1 MDLISILEKGCEKN
15 KFPEFEPGA
24 TIKVHI
30 RVIEAQKERVQV
42 FEGIVLQTRGRGAG
56 KTFTVRKMSGG
67 IGVERI
73 FPYESPAIKKIEVV
87 KRGKTRR
94 AKLFYLRGKRGKA
107 AQVQSRD

>member
-1 MDLISILEKGCEKN
+1 MDLISVLEKGYEKN
-15 KFPEFEPGA
+15 KFPEFGPGA
-24 TIKVHI
+24 TIKVHM

-42 FEGIVLQTRGRGAG
+42 FEGIVLETRGRGPG

-73 FPYESPAIKKIEVV
+73 FPYHSPAIKKIEVV

-107 AQVQSRD
+107 AQVQSKD